1 MAILIDI
8 GHPAHVHLFRNYIV
22 NLQNTKQKFIV
33 VSRDKEITN
42 QLLDYYKIP
51 HISISKQAK
60 GLFAMLIELL
70 IRDFKIFKLHNK
82 HKFKTAIG
90 TSVSIGHLTF
100 FSFGKVKSYNFNE
113 DDDNFVPLYAK
124 ISYPFNTKIVIPN
137 GVEYK
142 KWGSKRVLYN
152 SYHELAYLHPSNF
165 KPDEKILAK
174 YGLVKNEYIIARFS
188 SLEAHHDVGI
198 KGISK
203 KLWLDIK
210 KELGETSI
218 IESIEGKKTHQI
230 DIWDMHHVLKFAKML
245 ITDSQTMTMEASLL
259 GVPSVRIN
267 SFAKQIGVLK
277 DLEFNF
283 ELTKSFFPKEKSK
296 ILSYIKTMI
305 HDNNLRE
312 LFQKRLDILLQSK
325 IDFNE
330 WMIDYF
336 EKENLKFNLCQ
347 T

>member
-174 YGLVKNEYIIARFS
+174 YGLVKNEYNAKNHQGRFAGVSCDWYEITEQQALKGHTCVANPNSIKNGVALLEMLQSIDEIYNLIIGS
-188 SLEAHHDVGI
+188 VQG
-198 KGISK
+198 
-203 KLWLDIK
+203 KLHLNIPNSPMAPLAK
-210 KELGETSI
+210 LGKI
-218 IESIEGKKTHQI
+218 PLSIERQTSGLVMQLVSVQELRVEN
-230 DIWDMHHVLKFAKML
+230 DIFNLPANF
-245 ITDSQTMTMEASLL
+245 TE
-259 GVPSVRIN
+259 
-267 SFAKQIGVLK
+267 LK
-277 DLEFNF
+277 DEQGVSSV
-283 ELTKSFFPKEKSK
+283 TS
-296 ILSYIKTMI
+296 
-305 HDNNLRE
+305 D
-312 LFQKRLDILLQSK
+312 
-325 IDFNE
+325 
-330 WMIDYF
+330 
-336 EKENLKFNLCQ
+336 
-347 T
+347 